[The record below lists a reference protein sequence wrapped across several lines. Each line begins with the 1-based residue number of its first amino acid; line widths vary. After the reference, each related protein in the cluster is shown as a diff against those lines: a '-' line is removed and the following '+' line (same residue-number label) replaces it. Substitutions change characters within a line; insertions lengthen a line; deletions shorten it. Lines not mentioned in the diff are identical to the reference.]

1 MLVRGRAEQ
10 RKRKRK
16 SRAEEEKWQ
25 REEKCLASD
34 WPPRDRDAA
43 RDQTAIVYSSC
54 EKQSLSRRPP
64 KRYMSSY
71 SRHCHQSRCRCC
83 CCATQ
88 VRKMLLCH
96 GRPLCRPLC
105 IPLCTPLCILSCI
118 PSCIL
123 SCIPYASPS
132 ASSHASPL
140 CTPPVHPPL
149 CTLPLVQVRKMLCY
163 DPAARVSAREVV
175 AHPWIR
181 SQVPDP
187 LSTRLCTSQHPHAS
201 PHAPLCTPVDTLPG
215 RPLSNLAALHGLSQR
230 INGRNHLGLLRV
242 PPHRSTCPRSRRPPR
257 PAAAAAAAAASPA
270 RR

>member
-1 MLVRGRAEQ
+1 MLRETKQLSYTAAVRNNRYHADRRRDICHYTVAIAINRA
-10 RKRKRK
+10 
-16 SRAEEEKWQ
+16 
-25 REEKCLASD
+25 
-34 WPPRDRDAA
+34 AA
-43 RDQTAIVYSSC
+43 AAAA
-54 EKQSLSRRPP
+54 P
-64 KRYMSSY
+64 
-71 SRHCHQSRCRCC
+71 HRCARC
-83 CCATQ
+83 CCATAA
-88 VRKMLLCH
+88 
-96 GRPLCRPLC
+96 PYAA
-105 IPLCTPLCILSCI
+105 
-118 PSCIL
+118 
-123 SCIPYASPS
+123 PYASPCALPY
-132 ASSHASPL
+132 ASSHASPHASSHASLMHPLLHPLMHPPFAPPL
-140 CTPPVHPPL
+140 CTPPL

-187 LSTRLCTSQHPHAS
+187 LSTRLCTSQHPHAYPHAS

-257 PAAAAAAAAASPA
+257 PAAAATAAAASPA